1 MGLDMTR
8 QAASLPALQFRDAQE
23 AVLAEAGV
31 DAETAFIEI
40 DEPPSRVHL
49 TAAGSGEPLL
59 MVHGGNSV
67 SMSWGPLM
75 PLLTPRFRLLMPD
88 RPGCGLTGPFD
99 YRGVDLRAHGA
110 AFLRSVLDSL
120 GLEPV
125 AVVGNSMGGFFAM
138 SLAIAHPDRVSRLV
152 LLGEPAG
159 ADGHPRL
166 FHRLVGTRGLN
177 ALLYATAL
185 RPPADAT
192 GARRGLAKAGLVAD
206 PSRVS
211 DTLLSCFSAAAQL
224 PGAVRSWRT
233 MVERAFVPPGW
244 GLFAKRT
251 AATHSLMPDLHRLT
265 APTLFLWGDKDP
277 LGTPDAGRALAEQMP
292 NAQVRVVADASH
304 LVWLDQPESCAQAM
318 TAFLGGRQEAS
329 AAHSD
334 IG

>member
-1 MGLDMTR
+1 VTR
-8 QAASLPALQFRDAQE
+8 QSESLPAGRFRGTQE
-23 AVLAEAGV
+23 AVLAEVGV
-31 DAETAFIEI
+31 DAETAFVDI
-40 DEPPSRVHL
+40 DEPPLRVHL
-49 TAAGSGEPLL
+49 TTAGSGELLL

-75 PLLTPRFRLLMPD
+75 PLLTRRFQLLMPD

-110 AFLRSVLDSL
+110 AFLCSVLDSL
-120 GLEPV
+120 GLERV

-138 SLAIAHPDRVSRLV
+138 SLAIAHPERVSRLV

-159 ADGHPRL
+159 TDGHPRL

-185 RPPADAT
+185 RPPADAA
-192 GARRGLAKAGLVAD
+192 GARRGLAKARLVAD

-211 DTLLSCFSAAAQL
+211 DKLLSCFAAAAQL
-224 PGAVRSWRT
+224 PGAVDSWRT
-233 MVERAFVPPGW
+233 MVERVFVPPGC
-244 GLFAKRT
+244 GVFAKRT
-251 AATHSLMPDLHRLT
+251 LATYSLMPDLHRLT

-277 LGTPDAGRALAEQMP
+277 LGTPDAGRALARQMP
-292 NAQVRVVADASH
+292 HAEVRVVEDASH

-318 TAFLGGRQEAS
+318 TAFLGGRQEAFR
-329 AAHSD
+329 
-334 IG
+334 G